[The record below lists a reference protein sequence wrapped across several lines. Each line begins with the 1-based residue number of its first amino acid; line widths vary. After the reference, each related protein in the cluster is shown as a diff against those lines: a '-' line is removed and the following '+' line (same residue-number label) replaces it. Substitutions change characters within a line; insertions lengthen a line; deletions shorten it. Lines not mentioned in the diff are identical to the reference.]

1 MYRYSQLSA
10 LTDSLKSGQF
20 NSTYENFLQFPFL
33 PHSLPHS
40 LKMFTLSRR
49 HATTT
54 SVSSPKVRELFCFA
68 VAMCIIF
75 LFFPISAFVVC
86 LTGEMMHGP
95 ASFWARTGGLLVR
108 KVSGLSPVKLPLV
121 S

>member
-68 VAMCIIF
+68 VAMYIIF

-86 LTGEMMHGP
+86 LTGELMHGP
-95 ASFWARTGGLLVR
+95 ASSWARTGGLLVR